1 MICVFSV
8 PQNNM
13 DGVTTK
19 FVTYP
24 EVSDYHLHVAVHV
37 IQLFQEI
44 PMFVED
50 LLCKQEDSKTV
61 ILQVSDPHNQYNKV
75 CSNPLLTI

>member
-24 EVSDYHLHVAVHV
+24 EVSDYHLHVVVHV
-37 IQLFQEI
+37 ILI
-44 PMFVED
+44 I
-50 LLCKQEDSKTV
+50 SG
-61 ILQVSDPHNQYNKV
+61 DPNV
-75 CSNPLLTI
+75 CGGPVM